1 MNKRAALAKAVKR
14 FRLERAWTLEQMAR
28 ACDLD
33 PRTIW
38 NLENQRVNPH
48 DRTIAKLLRL
58 IPSLGDPEL
67 DLVTWGEDAADWS

>member
-1 MNKRAALAKAVKR
+1 MNKRAALARAVKR

-48 DRTIAKLLRL
+48 ERTIAKLYRL
-58 IPSLGDPEL
+58 IPSLGAPGL
-67 DLVTWGEDAADWS
+67 NLVTWREEATE

>member
-1 MNKRAALAKAVKR
+1 MNKRAALARVVKR
-14 FRLERAWTLEQMAR
+14 YRLERAWTLERMAR

-48 DRTIAKLLRL
+48 ERTIAKLHRL
-58 IPSLGDPEL
+58 IPSLSAPEL
-67 DLVTWGEDAADWS
+67 ELVTWGDEPAAD